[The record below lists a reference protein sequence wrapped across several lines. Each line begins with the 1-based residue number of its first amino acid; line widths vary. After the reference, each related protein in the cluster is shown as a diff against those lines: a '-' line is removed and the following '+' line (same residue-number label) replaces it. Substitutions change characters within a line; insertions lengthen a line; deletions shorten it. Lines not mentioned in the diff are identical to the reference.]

1 MPGAVTVGQLVLNLS
16 ANTDGLTANMSA
28 ATGTVQSSAQTIVN
42 SWAGVTAGAAQ
53 ATDAGARLIKSLQ
66 DEIATFGM
74 TSQELLLHKA
84 ALNGVGDEA
93 DSLITRLNA
102 MRSAQEAMA
111 GAFDVGSG
119 ATRAQADA
127 VAQLADADALAT
139 ARIRDMVAA
148 SLAEAAAIEEVAVAA
163 DVGTAAQT
171 RLGNSIA
178 QNTAASRNWQQNMAG
193 VDASMKGAGSSAVAL
208 SADTQKILD
217 KYDPLGTKMRSLQ
230 ADLAT
235 LQKSMGNSVSPAAI
249 KAFQGLEDEISATG
263 KLMETAGVDGFTK
276 SGQAAGTFSLA
287 SAGATRELIVL
298 GREAISGDFS
308 RMPGSFLLLAQRM
321 GAMGE
326 LLNPLTIGIAAVAAA
341 TVGLVAA
348 AEAGHDEF
356 VQMNN
361 ALLATSNYSGQTRDS
376 IALLENDLTKTG
388 EVTIGM
394 SKQIVTA
401 LVSSG
406 QIGGQALGVVAGL
419 ASDFAKST
427 NQDIGTIAPKLVQ
440 LFANP
445 LQGAEELNKSMNFLT
460 QTDIDHIATLVNLGL
475 KQQAQLE
482 LAQKLADF
490 LPKQAANVTLLGSA
504 TNNLADAFSLAG
516 AALKGFMAT
525 SVPVDDFSKKLQ
537 SAQAYLDTMIQANHF
552 GQYDAQIKAA
562 SASLDKMVADH
573 QAVTAVATATGAA
586 ASSASDL
593 QNAAIKE
600 VNKSQLTQIQN
611 IKDEQTLLASAPD
624 SDDKTQRAI
633 ELTKQLQ
640 AAYAALSADQ
650 RAATTEQISN
660 QEALD
665 NIGSS
670 AALDQIAT
678 LQKLGQIS
686 KQQYDEQA
694 TDIKVNML
702 DEQAADQL
710 KLANMAGL
718 TAQQKQDHLDQMA
731 RLQAEIQL
739 ALQQG
744 GNAVTVDNHTDY
756 QSMMDAMQK
765 ADDANMQ
772 SITEQIAKEQ
782 QRGLEIGK
790 TKEQVDQLKASQ
802 AAQSTEALQ
811 QQAKAITLL
820 LQQDDLINNPV
831 ATGIYTQ
838 ILGDLNDQIAAQQ
851 QLGTVMASNA
861 VTQANADAA
870 KKASEA
876 WKHTATEI
884 SDDLTSAIIDGGGK
898 GWKKLVTDMETAFAK
913 MVLQPILAPISST
926 IASIINPSAPQA
938 SATSDVAGIS
948 SLINTANAAKT
959 AYSALTSTGSGSIS
973 AWLSGTSSV
982 SPYAQASANMTGM
995 TGGDSLGALINSQGW
1010 STGAESVGSEAAAG
1024 SAGTLGGGSA
1034 ASGLAGGTT
1043 IDAAG
1048 DVIITNAGTDA
1059 ATSTGAAIGA
1069 DSLGG
1074 AAAEGGADAAA
1085 ADASTMGPYGWVAA
1099 AAILVGGLLMGG
1111 SGKEQNTG
1119 LTFAD
1124 DNAPGNISI
1133 NERGNQGQNNTAYL
1147 NSAAG
1152 SPGANGAGA
1161 SSAFGTF
1168 GVSAS
1173 FWSPADSAA
1182 VTSLMTNVATSDDA
1196 IASLLTN
1203 GEKSNVITALQGHT
1217 YTTASLGAEG
1227 TDQNASGQLDAVFK
1241 DHINTILDA
1250 VQPGLSKLEDGF
1262 VGTQDQLAT
1271 EVEQLLKFR
1280 TALQTSSTAVFGA
1293 QVTLEDLAALKEP
1306 TEATSAALTRVTSEF
1321 TDTNAVATSLGKDA
1335 ATAFGAVGLAS
1346 EATRAQLVTLSGG
1359 LDQLNTN
1366 TTFYIQNFLSQQQQ
1380 LAPVVTAVDNAMEA
1394 LGYTGVTTKAQFEQI
1409 VDGLNLATAAGQ
1421 QTYAS
1426 LMQLAPAFVQAYG
1439 DSTDLNNQLDLQ
1451 SQIYAATGDAAGAA
1465 AVLEK
1470 QHLIAL
1476 QGLSPA
1482 TAALTQQLWD
1492 AQAAQTAQAAAAS
1505 DSSAILDQQSQLY
1518 AATGDAAGAAAV
1530 LEKQHEAA
1538 LVGLSPALAAA
1549 TQATWDAQAAATA
1562 TTSKLSIQAQIFAAT
1577 GNAAGAAAVLE
1588 QQHLAA
1594 LQQLSPAMQD
1604 LTEQLWAA
1612 QAAADVTTKQDAL
1625 NSAYQSQESAMQG
1638 VIDKLQSFEQNIAN
1652 LKTSLAQG
1660 DLSTLSP
1667 ADKLAEAKATYES
1680 TLAAAQG
1687 GDTTAQGQ
1695 LSQDAQAYLTAD
1707 KAYNA
1712 SNAQYAKD
1720 EAGVQ
1725 SDLSKLYAATGTQI
1739 STDQQQLNAMTTQ
1752 VTQLVKIDDTLDAGF
1767 IKVEQAIADLA
1778 TSLQAQAVADNAV
1791 GATTAGASSS
1801 AAAEAADKSV
1811 VDALYQQYLVR
1822 APDTPGENFW
1832 INALMTGTTL
1842 ASVIQGFLTSPEYLA
1857 DHSHANGGIA
1867 SGPSL
1872 VGENGPE
1879 MVDFAQ
1885 PARVYTASQTAGMLA
1900 PQSSTTDPAVT
1911 KLLAQLLESSKAD
1924 KLQMAALSA
1933 QLADQNK
1940 SMLAA
1945 QAKLDRAVRSS

>member
-28 ATGTVQSSAQTIVN
+28 AAGTVQSSAQTIVN
-42 SWAGVTAGAAQ
+42 SWAGVTAGTAQ

-127 VAQLADADALAT
+127 VAQLADAEAQAT

-308 RMPGSFLLLAQRM
+308 RMLGSFLLLAQRT

-361 ALLATSNYSGQTRDS
+361 ALLATSNYSGQTSDS

-401 LVSSG
+401 LVASG

-419 ASDFAKST
+419 ANNFAKST
-427 NQDIGTIAPKLVQ
+427 EQDIGGIAPTLVR
-440 LFANP
+440 LFADP
-445 LQGAEELNKSMNFLT
+445 VQGAEELSKSMHKLT
-460 QTDIDHIATLVNLGL
+460 QDDIDHIQTLENLGQH
-475 KQQAQLE
+475 QQAQLE
-482 LAQKLADF
+482 LAQKLSAA
-490 LPKQAANVTLLGSA
+490 LPDQSKNVTALGSA
-504 TNNLADAFSLAG
+504 YNVLADAASRAWDNMKKNLSGNSTPFEQGVQGLQDNIDQLRTSG
-516 AALKGFMAT
+516 ADTSGAEKALNDYITLYKT
-525 SVPVDDFSKKLQ
+525 Q
-537 SAQAYLDTMIQANHF
+537 T
-552 GQYDAQIKAA
+552 AA
-562 SASLDKMVADH
+562 AVA
-573 QAVTAVATATGAA
+573 AATAVSDAA
-586 ASSASDL
+586 DK
-593 QNAAIKE
+593 QNKGIQEA
-600 VNKSQLTQIQN
+600 NKSQLTQIQN
-611 IKDEQTLLASAPD
+611 IKDEQEALKNAPD

-640 AAYAALSADQ
+640 VAYAALSADQ

-660 QEALD
+660 QEALN
-665 NIGSS
+665 NIGASM
-670 AALDQIAT
+670 ALDQTAT
-678 LQKLGQIS
+678 MEKLGELS

-694 TDIKVNML
+694 TEIKVNSL
-702 DEQAADQL
+702 DAQAADQL
-710 KLANMAGL
+710 RLASMAGL
-718 TAQQKQDHLDQMA
+718 TAQQKQDHLDWMA
-731 RLQAEIQL
+731 QLQAEIQL
-739 ALQQG
+739 TLQQG
-744 GNAVTVDNHTDY
+744 SNQQLVDIDASY
-756 QSMMDAMQK
+756 QDVYKSVIALGVAQNQTL
-765 ADDANMQ
+765 DDA
-772 SITEQIAKEQ
+772 IKKQ
-782 QRGLEIGK
+782 QEHNLEIGK
-790 TKEQVDQLKASQ
+790 TKSQIDLLRDAQEDVDTAQLQSDAYFIRDSIAKEGYDDAALAAYQLRLNYLDSEIAKRNTLAGLLASSSALDAD
-802 AAQSTEALQ
+802 AA
-811 QQAKAITLL
+811 
-820 LQQDDLINNPV
+820 
-831 ATGIYTQ
+831 
-838 ILGDLNDQIAAQQ
+838 
-851 QLGTVMASNA
+851 
-861 VTQANADAA
+861 AA

-876 WKHTATEI
+876 WTKVSTEI
-884 SDDLTSAIIDGGGK
+884 SSDLTSAIIDGGGK

-1147 NSAAG
+1147 NSAPG

-1161 SSAFGTF
+1161 SSAFCTF

-1203 GEKSNVITALQGHT
+1203 GE
-1217 YTTASLGAEG
+1217 
-1227 TDQNASGQLDAVFK
+1227 
-1241 DHINTILDA
+1241 
-1250 VQPGLSKLEDGF
+1250 
-1262 VGTQDQLAT
+1262 
-1271 EVEQLLKFR
+1271 
-1280 TALQTSSTAVFGA
+1280 
-1293 QVTLEDLAALKEP
+1293 
-1306 TEATSAALTRVTSEF
+1306 
-1321 TDTNAVATSLGKDA
+1321 
-1335 ATAFGAVGLAS
+1335 
-1346 EATRAQLVTLSGG
+1346 
-1359 LDQLNTN
+1359 
-1366 TTFYIQNFLSQQQQ
+1366 
-1380 LAPVVTAVDNAMEA
+1380 
-1394 LGYTGVTTKAQFEQI
+1394 
-1409 VDGLNLATAAGQ
+1409 
-1421 QTYAS
+1421 
-1426 LMQLAPAFVQAYG
+1426 
-1439 DSTDLNNQLDLQ
+1439 
-1451 SQIYAATGDAAGAA
+1451 
-1465 AVLEK
+1465 
-1470 QHLIAL
+1470 
-1476 QGLSPA
+1476 
-1482 TAALTQQLWD
+1482 
-1492 AQAAQTAQAAAAS
+1492 
-1505 DSSAILDQQSQLY
+1505 
-1518 AATGDAAGAAAV
+1518 
-1530 LEKQHEAA
+1530 
-1538 LVGLSPALAAA
+1538 
-1549 TQATWDAQAAATA
+1549 
-1562 TTSKLSIQAQIFAAT
+1562 
-1577 GNAAGAAAVLE
+1577 
-1588 QQHLAA
+1588 
-1594 LQQLSPAMQD
+1594 
-1604 LTEQLWAA
+1604 
-1612 QAAADVTTKQDAL
+1612 
-1625 NSAYQSQESAMQG
+1625 
-1638 VIDKLQSFEQNIAN
+1638 
-1652 LKTSLAQG
+1652 
-1660 DLSTLSP
+1660 
-1667 ADKLAEAKATYES
+1667 
-1680 TLAAAQG
+1680 
-1687 GDTTAQGQ
+1687 
-1695 LSQDAQAYLTAD
+1695 
-1707 KAYNA
+1707 
-1712 SNAQYAKD
+1712 
-1720 EAGVQ
+1720 
-1725 SDLSKLYAATGTQI
+1725 
-1739 STDQQQLNAMTTQ
+1739 
-1752 VTQLVKIDDTLDAGF
+1752 
-1767 IKVEQAIADLA
+1767 
-1778 TSLQAQAVADNAV
+1778 
-1791 GATTAGASSS
+1791 
-1801 AAAEAADKSV
+1801 
-1811 VDALYQQYLVR
+1811 
-1822 APDTPGENFW
+1822 
-1832 INALMTGTTL
+1832 
-1842 ASVIQGFLTSPEYLA
+1842 
-1857 DHSHANGGIA
+1857 
-1867 SGPSL
+1867 
-1872 VGENGPE
+1872 
-1879 MVDFAQ
+1879 
-1885 PARVYTASQTAGMLA
+1885 
-1900 PQSSTTDPAVT
+1900 
-1911 KLLAQLLESSKAD
+1911 
-1924 KLQMAALSA
+1924 
-1933 QLADQNK
+1933 
-1940 SMLAA
+1940 
-1945 QAKLDRAVRSS
+1945 

>member
-178 QNTAASRNWQQNMAG
+178 QNTLASRNWQQNMAG

-230 ADLAT
+230 ADLAN
-235 LQKSMGNSVSPAAI
+235 LQKSMGNPVSPAAI

-718 TAQQKQDHLDQMA
+718 TAQQKQNHLDQMA

-744 GNAVTVDNHTDY
+744 GNAVTVDNQTDY

-765 ADDANMQ
+765 SDDANLQ
-772 SITEQIAKEQ
+772 SITDQIAKEQ

-790 TKEQVDQLKASQ
+790 TKEQADQLKSAQ
-802 AAQSTEALQ
+802 ADAATAGLQ
-811 QQAKAITLL
+811 NQVTAIQGLL
-820 LQQDDLINNPV
+820 
-831 ATGIYTQ
+831 TQ
-838 ILGDLNDQIAAQQ
+838 NDLNQTARDIYEKMLIDLQAQIAAQQ

-861 VTQANADAA
+861 VTQANSDAA
-870 KKASEA
+870 RKASEA

-913 MVLQPILAPISST
+913 MVLQPILAPISGA
-926 IASIINPSAPQA
+926 IASILNPTAPQA
-938 SATSDVAGIS
+938 AATSDVAGIS

-1241 DHINTILDA
+1241 DQNNTILDA
-1250 VQPGLSKLEDGF
+1250 VQPVLSKLEDVF

-1321 TDTNAVATSLGKDA
+1321 TSTNAVATSLGKDA

-1604 LTEQLWAA
+1604 LTEQLW
-1612 QAAADVTTKQDAL
+1612 
-1625 NSAYQSQESAMQG
+1625 
-1638 VIDKLQSFEQNIAN
+1638 
-1652 LKTSLAQG
+1652 
-1660 DLSTLSP
+1660 P
-1667 ADKLAEAKATYES
+1667 
-1680 TLAAAQG
+1680 
-1687 GDTTAQGQ
+1687 
-1695 LSQDAQAYLTAD
+1695 
-1707 KAYNA
+1707 
-1712 SNAQYAKD
+1712 
-1720 EAGVQ
+1720 
-1725 SDLSKLYAATGTQI
+1725 
-1739 STDQQQLNAMTTQ
+1739 
-1752 VTQLVKIDDTLDAGF
+1752 
-1767 IKVEQAIADLA
+1767 
-1778 TSLQAQAVADNAV
+1778 
-1791 GATTAGASSS
+1791 
-1801 AAAEAADKSV
+1801 
-1811 VDALYQQYLVR
+1811 
-1822 APDTPGENFW
+1822 
-1832 INALMTGTTL
+1832 
-1842 ASVIQGFLTSPEYLA
+1842 
-1857 DHSHANGGIA
+1857 
-1867 SGPSL
+1867 
-1872 VGENGPE
+1872 
-1879 MVDFAQ
+1879 
-1885 PARVYTASQTAGMLA
+1885 
-1900 PQSSTTDPAVT
+1900 
-1911 KLLAQLLESSKAD
+1911 
-1924 KLQMAALSA
+1924 
-1933 QLADQNK
+1933 
-1940 SMLAA
+1940 
-1945 QAKLDRAVRSS
+1945 

>member
-28 ATGTVQSSAQTIVN
+28 AAGTVQSSAQTIVN
-42 SWAGVTAGAAQ
+42 SWAGVTAGTAQ

-178 QNTAASRNWQQNMAG
+178 QTTAASRNWQQNMAG

-321 GAMGE
+321 GGVGA
-326 LLNPLTIGIAAVAAA
+326 LLNPLTIGIATVAGA
-341 TVGLVAA
+341 TVGLVSA
-348 AEAGHDEF
+348 AEAGQQEF
-356 VQMNN
+356 IALGN
-361 ALLATSNYSGQTRDS
+361 ALQVTNNYSGQTRDS

-406 QIGGQALGVVAGL
+406 QIGGQALGIVAGL
-419 ASDFAKST
+419 ANNFAKST
-427 NQDIGTIAPKLVQ
+427 NQDIGTIAPKLIQ
-440 LFANP
+440 LFADP
-445 LQGAEELNKSMNFLT
+445 LQGAEELSKSMHKLT
-460 QTDIDHIATLVNLGL
+460 QDDIDHIQTLENLGQH
-475 KQQAQLE
+475 QQAQLE
-482 LAQKLADF
+482 LAQKLSAA
-490 LPKQAANVTLLGSA
+490 LPDQSKNVTALGSA
-504 TNNLADAFSLAG
+504 YNALADAASRAWDNMKKNLSGNSTPFQQGVQGLQDNIDQLRTSGADTSGAEKALADYIALYKTKT
-516 AALKGFMAT
+516 AAAT
-525 SVPVDDFSKKLQ
+525 
-537 SAQAYLDTMIQANHF
+537 AAAT
-552 GQYDAQIKAA
+552 AA
-562 SASLDKMVADH
+562 SIAADLENK
-573 QAVTAVATATGAA
+573 AT
-586 ASSASDL
+586 
-593 QNAAIKE
+593 QE

-611 IKDEQTLLASAPD
+611 IKDEQALLASAPD
-624 SDDKTQRAI
+624 SAEKTQRAI

-694 TDIKVNML
+694 TEIKVNML

-718 TAQQKQDHLDQMA
+718 TAQQKQNHLDQMA

-744 GNAVTVDNHTDY
+744 GNAVTVDNQTDY

-765 ADDANMQ
+765 SDDANLQ
-772 SITEQIAKEQ
+772 SITDQIAKEQ

-790 TKEQVDQLKASQ
+790 TKEQVDQLKSAQ
-802 AAQSTEALQ
+802 ADAATAGLQ
-811 QQAKAITLL
+811 NQVTAIQGLL
-820 LQQDDLINNPV
+820 
-831 ATGIYTQ
+831 TQ
-838 ILGDLNDQIAAQQ
+838 NDLNQTARDIYEKMLIDLQAQIASQQ

-861 VTQANADAA
+861 VTQANSDAA
-870 KKASEA
+870 RKASEA

-1111 SGKEQNTG
+1111 SGNEQNTG

-1124 DNAPGNISI
+1124 YNAPGNISI

-1250 VQPGLSKLEDGF
+1250 VQPGLSKLEADF

-1293 QVTLEDLAALKEP
+1293 QVTLEDLAALKQP
-1306 TEATSAALTRVTSEF
+1306 TEATSAALARVTSEF

-1505 DSSAILDQQSQLY
+1505 DASAILDQQSQLY

-1549 TQATWDAQAAATA
+1549 TQATWDAQGAATA
-1562 TTSKLSIQAQIFAAT
+1562 QQATATAQAAALTESNNQLALQSQIYAAT

-1594 LQQLSPAMQD
+1594 LQLLSPAMQD
-1604 LTEQLWAA
+1604 LTKQLWAA
-1612 QAAADVTTKQDAL
+1612 QAAADVTSKQNAL
-1625 NSAYQSQESAMQG
+1625 ISAYQSQESAMES
-1638 VIDKLQSFEQNIAN
+1638 VINGLKSFQQNILD
-1652 LKTSLAQG
+1652 LKTSLEQC
-1660 DLSTLSP
+1660 DLSTMSP
-1667 ADKLAEAKATYES
+1667 ADKLAAAKATYES

-1720 EAGVQ
+1720 KAGVQ
-1725 SDLSKLYAATGTQI
+1725 SDLSKLYTATGAQI
-1739 STDQQQLNAMTTQ
+1739 TTEQQQLDALNNQ
-1752 VTQLVKIDDTLDAGF
+1752 VGQLVTINTTLDDGF
-1767 IKVEQAIADLA
+1767 IKVEQAILDL
-1778 TSLQAQAVADNAV
+1778 
-1791 GATTAGASSS
+1791 S
-1801 AAAEAADKSV
+1801 AAVQAEAATKAGATPTGLPSKASEDSTIA
-1811 VDALYQQYLVR
+1811 ALYQQYLGR
-1822 APDTPGENFW
+1822 APDADGLAFYE
-1832 INALMTGTTL
+1832 NALNAGDSMSSL
-1842 ASVIQGFLTSPEYLA
+1842 VQDFLNSPEYLST
-1857 DHSHANGGIA
+1857 HSHANGGIA

-1933 QLADQNK
+1933 QLAEQNK

>member
-178 QNTAASRNWQQNMAG
+178 QTTAASRNWQQNMAG

-401 LVSSG
+401 LVASG

-419 ASDFAKST
+419 ANNFAKST
-427 NQDIGTIAPKLVQ
+427 EQDIGGIAPTLVR
-440 LFANP
+440 LFADP
-445 LQGAEELNKSMNFLT
+445 VQGAEELSKSMHKLT
-460 QTDIDHIATLVNLGL
+460 QDDIDHIETLENLGQH
-475 KQQAQLE
+475 QQAQLE
-482 LAQKLADF
+482 LAQKLSAA
-490 LPKQAANVTLLGSA
+490 LPDQSKNVTALGSA
-504 TNNLADAFSLAG
+504 YNALADAASRAWDNMKKNLSGNSTPFQQGVQGLQDNIDQLRTSGADTSGAEKALADYIALYKTKT
-516 AALKGFMAT
+516 AAAT
-525 SVPVDDFSKKLQ
+525 
-537 SAQAYLDTMIQANHF
+537 AAAT
-552 GQYDAQIKAA
+552 AA
-562 SASLDKMVADH
+562 SIAADLENK
-573 QAVTAVATATGAA
+573 AT
-586 ASSASDL
+586 
-593 QNAAIKE
+593 QE

-611 IKDEQTLLASAPD
+611 IKDEQALLASAPD
-624 SDDKTQRAI
+624 SAEKTQRAI

-640 AAYAALSADQ
+640 AAYAALSTDQ

-898 GWKKLVTDMETAFAK
+898 GWKKLLTDMETAFAK

-1549 TQATWDAQAAATA
+1549 TQETWDAQAAATA

-1811 VDALYQQYLVR
+1811 VDALYQQYLGR

-1933 QLADQNK
+1933 QLAEQNK

>member
-28 ATGTVQSSAQTIVN
+28 AAGTVQSSAQTIVN
-42 SWAGVTAGAAQ
+42 SWAGVTAGTAQ
-53 ATDAGARLIKSLQ
+53 ATDAGVRLIKSLQ

-127 VAQLADADALAT
+127 VAQLVDAEAQAT

-356 VQMNN
+356 VQLGN

-376 IALLENDLTKTG
+376 ISLLENDLTKTG

-394 SKQIVTA
+394 AKQIVTA

-427 NQDIGTIAPKLVQ
+427 NQDIGTIAPKLIQ
-440 LFANP
+440 LFADP
-445 LQGAEELNKSMNFLT
+445 LQGAEELNKSMHFLT
-460 QTDIDHIATLVNLGL
+460 QADIDHIATLVSLGQ

-482 LAQKLADF
+482 LAQKL
-490 LPKQAANVTLLGSA
+490 S
-504 TNNLADAFSLAG
+504 
-516 AALKGFMAT
+516 AALPGQAQNV
-525 SVPVDDFSKKLQ
+525 SGLSK
-537 SAQAYLDTMIQANHF
+537 AYNDL
-552 GQYDAQIKAA
+552 A
-562 SASLDKMVADH
+562 S
-573 QAVTAVATATGAA
+573 A
-586 ASSASDL
+586 ASSAWDRMKQTFSGNATPFDKTVGAMQDYIAELQADGKDTTVATAALNAYIASHKQAAAAVVATGTAASTASDL
-593 QNAAIKE
+593 MNAGIKE
-600 VNKSQLTQIQN
+600 ANKSLLTQIQN
-611 IKDEQTLLASAPD
+611 IKDEQEVLKNAPD
-624 SDDKTQRAI
+624 SADKTQRAI
-633 ELTKQLQ
+633 DLTKQLQ

-660 QEALD
+660 QEALN

-670 AALDQIAT
+670 ASLDQIAT
-678 LQKLGQIS
+678 MQKLGQIS

-694 TDIKVNML
+694 AQIKAKSLAIQV
-702 DEQAADQL
+702 ADQQH
-710 KLANMAGL
+710 LANMAGL
-718 TAQQKQDHLDQMA
+718 TAQQKQDHLDRMTQ
-731 RLQAEIQL
+731 LQAEIKL
-739 ALQQG
+739 TLQQG

-756 QSMMDAMQK
+756 QSMMDAMQES
-765 ADDANMQ
+765 DDANLQ
-772 SITEQIAKEQ
+772 SITDQITKEQ

-790 TKEQVDQLKASQ
+790 TKEQVDQLKSAQ
-802 AAQSTEALQ
+802 ADAATAGLQ
-811 QQAKAITLL
+811 NQVTAIQGLL
-820 LQQDDLINNPV
+820 
-831 ATGIYTQ
+831 TQ
-838 ILGDLNDQIAAQQ
+838 NDLNQTARDIYEKMLIDLQAQIAAQQ

-861 VTQANADAA
+861 VSQANSDAA
-870 KKASEA
+870 RKASEA
-876 WKHTATEI
+876 WTKVSTEI
-884 SDDLTSAIIDGGGK
+884 SSDLTSAIIDGGGK

-913 MVLQPILAPISST
+913 MVLQPIIAPISGA
-926 IASIINPSAPQA
+926 IASILNPTAPQA
-938 SATSDVAGIS
+938 AGIAGVAGSAVGDTSALINAAS
-948 SLINTANAAKT
+948 SASSTYSLITGGIAGLGTKIDSLGTSIGSTLVSDFGAGLSGEAAAANAAYSGIAGATTMST
-959 AYSALTSTGSGSIS
+959 AAT
-973 AWLSGTSSV
+973 V
-982 SPYAQASANMTGM
+982 
-995 TGGDSLGALINSQGW
+995 GDSIA
-1010 STGAESVGSEAAAG
+1010 SVAAAIPG
-1024 SAGTLGGGSA
+1024 WGWA
-1034 ASGLAGGTT
+1034 AL
-1043 IDAAG
+1043 
-1048 DVIITNAGTDA
+1048 
-1059 ATSTGAAIGA
+1059 
-1069 DSLGG
+1069 G
-1074 AAAEGGADAAA
+1074 AAAIAGGVLGIF
-1085 ADASTMGPYGWVAA
+1085 S
-1099 AAILVGGLLMGG
+1099 G
-1111 SGKEQNTG
+1111 SGPEQNTN

-1133 NERGNQGQNNTAYL
+1133 NDRGNQGQNSTAYL
-1147 NSAAG
+1147 NSAPG
-1152 SPGANGAGA
+1152 SPGANGGGIT
-1161 SSAFGTF
+1161 SALGTF

-1173 FWSPADSAA
+1173 LWSPADSSA
-1182 VTSLMTNVATSDDA
+1182 VTGLMQSVASTDDA
-1196 IASLLTN
+1196 IASLLT
-1203 GEKSNVITALQGHT
+1203 GSEKSSVVTALQGHT
-1217 YTTASLGAEG
+1217 DTVQLGAQG
-1227 TDQNASGQLDAVFK
+1227 TDQNANGRLDAVFK
-1241 DHINTILDA
+1241 DHVQTILTAID
-1250 VQPGLSKLEDGF
+1250 PGLAQLEAGF
-1262 VGTQDQLAT
+1262 NGTSDQLAT
-1271 EVEQLLKFR
+1271 EVEALLKFR

-1306 TEATSAALTRVTSEF
+1306 TESVSAALVRVTSEF
-1321 TDTNAVATSLGKDA
+1321 TDTNAVATSMGKDA

-1612 QAAADVTTKQDAL
+1612 QAAADVTTKQNAL
-1625 NSAYQSQESAMQG
+1625 ASAYQSQESAMQG
-1638 VIDKLQSFEQNIAN
+1638 VIDKLQSFQQNIAN

-1778 TSLQAQAVADNAV
+1778 TSLQAEAATKA
-1791 GATTAGASSS
+1791 GATPTGLPSKASEDSTI
-1801 AAAEAADKSV
+1801 A
-1811 VDALYQQYLVR
+1811 ALYQQYLGR
-1822 APDTPGENFW
+1822 APDADGLAFYENE
-1832 INALMTGTTL
+1832 IG
-1842 ASVIQGFLTSPEYLA
+1842 
-1857 DHSHANGGIA
+1857 
-1867 SGPSL
+1867 
-1872 VGENGPE
+1872 
-1879 MVDFAQ
+1879 
-1885 PARVYTASQTAGMLA
+1885 
-1900 PQSSTTDPAVT
+1900 
-1911 KLLAQLLESSKAD
+1911 
-1924 KLQMAALSA
+1924 
-1933 QLADQNK
+1933 
-1940 SMLAA
+1940 
-1945 QAKLDRAVRSS
+1945 